1 MALKPLNGWNTQSD
15 EQKLQS
21 WNEAGSPGNESVD
34 EPIPVET
41 LRPPVVDVPAFLNE
55 ADAPTFMNEVGT
67 TARND
72 VVLGAVNPTDVA
84 PILPESTLDDDT
96 IEENLTTFS
105 DEEVTEK
112 KSAKFDYMD
121 CIDNLHMPYDLA
133 RAFEEICQDTM
144 FDCTV
149 EKVKTVQK
157 FLEHRIERGN
167 ADISLIS
174 EYLVFQV
181 IEQLSL
187 SYIGGRVV
195 EGIFEYCTT
204 GDISGLV
211 FANAGLSYIV
221 NTLSVSI

>member
-21 WNEAGSPGNESVD
+21 WNEAGSPGDESVD
-34 EPIPVET
+34 EPIPMEAM
-41 LRPPVVDVPAFLNE
+41 RPPVVDVPAFLNE
-55 ADAPTFMNEVGT
+55 ASSP
-67 TARND
+67 ARND
-72 VVLGAVNPTDVA
+72 VVLGAVNPTDVT
-84 PILPESTLDDDT
+84 PILPEFVDEA
-96 IEENLTTFS
+96 IPKTTES
-105 DEEVTEK
+105 SIPVTEEHEEK
-112 KSAKFDYMD
+112 PAKFDYMD

-149 EKVKTVQK
+149 EKVQTVQK
-157 FLEHRIERGN
+157 FLEHRIARGN
-167 ADISLIS
+167 ADISLIP
-174 EYLVFQV
+174 EYVVFQV

-195 EGIFEYCTT
+195 EGIFDYCTT
-204 GDISGLV
+204 GNISGLV